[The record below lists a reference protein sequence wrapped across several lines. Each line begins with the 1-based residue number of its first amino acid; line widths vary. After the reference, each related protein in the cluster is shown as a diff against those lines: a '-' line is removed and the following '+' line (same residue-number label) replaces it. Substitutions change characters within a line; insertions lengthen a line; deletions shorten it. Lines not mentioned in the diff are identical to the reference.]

1 MEEAIK
7 IIEKYL
13 NEQKDII
20 VINELKYDY
29 EINIQLEQT
38 EKILNM
44 LKDHQAKLHKQ

>member
-7 IIEKYL
+7 IIERYL
-13 NEQKDII
+13 NKQKEFI
-20 VINELKYDY
+20 VNSQLDSWEND
-29 EINIQLEQT
+29 IQLEQT